1 MPHSDCL
8 ATTSFRRDA
17 ALIILLLAALSI
29 GATVVWASH
38 GVEDLLNNVA
48 AERLK
53 SLMDAGEK
61 LILFDLRPAKEFQEQ
76 RLPGARSLPLAEFDK
91 RDHEVPRS
99 GRVILYCDCLLYQLA
114 EKFQRLEGQGYHNVG
129 VMLDGYRGWV
139 KLGYPI
145 ETGRK

>member
-1 MPHSDCL
+1 M
-8 ATTSFRRDA
+8 TSFRRNL
-17 ALIILLLAALSI
+17 ALMILLLAVLSLD
-29 GATVVWASH
+29 ATIVLASH

-114 EKFQRLEGQGYHNVG
+114 EKFQRLESQGYRNVG

>member
-1 MPHSDCL
+1 MN
-8 ATTSFRRDA
+8 SFRRGL
-17 ALIILLLAALSI
+17 ALIVLLLAVLSLDATIAL
-29 GATVVWASH
+29 ASH

-91 RDHEVPRS
+91 RDREVPRS

-114 EKFQRLEGQGYHNVG
+114 EKFQRLESQGYRNVG

>member
-1 MPHSDCL
+1 MNS
-8 ATTSFRRDA
+8 SRRNVVV
-17 ALIILLLAALSI
+17 IVLLLTALGI
-29 GATVVWASH
+29 GAQIVMASH

-61 LILFDLRPAKEFQEQ
+61 LILFDLRPAKEFQAQ

-91 RDHEVPRS
+91 RDNEVPRS
-99 GRVILYCDCLLYQLA
+99 GQVILYCDCLLYQLA
-114 EKFQRLEGQGYHNVG
+114 EKFQRLASQGYRNVG
-129 VMLDGYRGWV
+129 VMLDGYHGWV

>member
-1 MPHSDCL
+1 MNCS
-8 ATTSFRRDA
+8 RGNV
-17 ALIILLLAALSI
+17 ALIILLLATLGV
-29 GATVVWASH
+29 GAEIVGASH
-38 GVEDLLNNVA
+38 GVEELLNNVA

-114 EKFQRLEGQGYHNVG
+114 EKFQRLESQGYRNVG

>member
-1 MPHSDCL
+1 MKSL
-8 ATTSFRRDA
+8 RGNV
-17 ALIILLLAALSI
+17 ALIILLLAAL
-29 GATVVWASH
+29 GAGAGIVTASH
-38 GVEDLLNNVA
+38 GVEDLLNNIA

-53 SLMDAGEK
+53 SLMDAGEN
-61 LILFDLRPAKEFQEQ
+61 LLLFDLRPAKEFQEQ

-114 EKFQRLEGQGYHNVG
+114 EKFQPLESQGYRNVG

-145 ETGRK
+145 ESGRK

>member
-1 MPHSDCL
+1 MN
-8 ATTSFRRDA
+8 SFRRGL
-17 ALIILLLAALSI
+17 ALIVLLLAVLSLDATIAL
-29 GATVVWASH
+29 ASH

-61 LILFDLRPAKEFQEQ
+61 LILFDLRPAPEFQEQ

-91 RDHEVPRS
+91 RDREVPRS

-114 EKFQRLEGQGYHNVG
+114 EKFQRLESQGYRNVG